1 MKALA
6 VIFVLLGT
14 DVSAQSLRPEAR
26 PDSLAGATNQVQ
38 RLVDATT
45 ASGGVCGRADIIGE
59 RKASFTGTIG
69 GCGIEDPVL
78 VSQVHN
84 VRLSR
89 PALMHCDAA
98 NALWQFSYGT
108 LRKAVDG
115 RFGGVTQMDVA
126 AHYSCR
132 TRNNRAGAK
141 LSEHATGRAIDIS
154 GFTFADGTKMTVLE
168 DWGTGIKGAMLKRIW
183 EGACGDF
190 GTVLGPNSDRFH
202 KDHFHFDVAAYRS
215 GSYCR

>member
-1 MKALA
+1 MWRAVFALSIA
-6 VIFVLLGT
+6 CLPAT
-14 DVSAQSLRPEAR
+14 ADPLRPMAR
-26 PDSLAGATNQVQ
+26 PEGLGQATWHVQ
-38 RLVDATT
+38 ELVDATVS
-45 ASGGVCGRADIIGE
+45 SGGVCGRADIIGE
-59 RKASFTGTIG
+59 RRPTFSGRIG

-78 VSQVHN
+78 VSEVFN

-89 PALMHCDAA
+89 PALMHCDTAR
-98 NALWQFSYGT
+98 ALWGFSYAT

-115 RFGGVTQMDVA
+115 RFGGITEMNVA

-154 GFTFADGTKMTVLE
+154 AFTFADGTKMTVLD
-168 DWGTGIKGAMLKRIW
+168 DWGKGIKGALLKRIW
-183 EGACGDF
+183 HGACGDF
-190 GTVLGPNSDRFH
+190 GTVLGPDADRFH